1 MALESGNKSASE
13 SVYHLMNAAL
23 SNGELFQFIGLGSGP
38 GESDQ
43 IVFQGNGYKF
53 DLLYHPDHGFAI
65 VNARS
70 KDPTFAAFGI
80 VSKIPNIS
88 KYILTHR
95 MLSDPS
101 NLSLDKEN
109 LFGIVVASS
118 PHPILIGHI
127 SSTYMLV
134 PREEGK
140 LSGPK
145 QSVPITTEYLILYKQ
160 HASVLT
166 YQRGIGYGV
175 SNRPRDSPSI

>member
-1 MALESGNKSASE
+1 MALESGNRTKE
-13 SVYHLMNAAL
+13 PVYHLMKASL
-23 SNGELFQFIGLGSGP
+23 SNGELFEIVGMGNGP
-38 GESDQ
+38 GGSDH
-43 IVFQGNGYKF
+43 ITFQGNGFKF
-53 DLLYHPDHGFAI
+53 DLLYHPEQGFAV

-70 KDPTFAAFGI
+70 KDPTFAAFGF

-101 NLSLDKEN
+101 NLGLDKEN
-109 LFGIVVASS
+109 LFGIVIAGS
-118 PHPILIGHI
+118 PHPMLIGHI

-140 LSGPK
+140 PSGPK

-175 SNRPRDSPSI
+175 SNRYRDSPSI